1 MKKNKTEINNEKSN
15 KISKP
20 VTSPISQGTLVSK
33 VNALTLNTASNP
45 LLNPQNMVFNNEKST
60 TLNYKQV
67 IDGLTR
73 FSNVTNINDFYNKI
87 YSLIS
92 QNIDSS
98 FFAVGLFKEKSNCI
112 NLKLQD
118 KLGNNFS
125 TKVFLK
131 DTENPIVEVFKTHQ
145 TKFVEKKDYLKLSYY
160 KNYSTAILPMISVNK
175 CIGVFIIED
184 AYARQNIALYS
195 LIANYLALVTHN
207 MELLEKSDEI
217 TNTDSLTLLANH
229 RGFQE
234 ILTNEISRAEIN
246 KQNLSVIMMDI
257 NNITKINRELG
268 HAKGDEVIKIVAE
281 KVRQNVREGD
291 IAGRY
296 GGDEIAIIIPNTS
309 SEQAKYVAEFI
320 TYSLSCC
327 FIDEIGPI
335 KVSVGTATYPDTA
348 EDKEKLL
355 ILAEQAMYISQ
366 AKGYKDGMSAIV
378 SSSDFNF
385 WDDIALKSYAE
396 VVSKRHSQLGINFEE
411 ELLTKFNNDH
421 NLSDTRTWEIAT
433 SLAGA
438 IDAKDPYTKGH
449 STSVSRYS
457 EALARAINL
466 PEKEVAR
473 ITLGALLHDVGKIGI
488 PETVLKKEGPLSD
501 EEWAI
506 MKQHPV
512 IGAEKVLHPNPNLR
526 DLIPIV
532 KYHHER
538 IDGKGYPE
546 QLTNGDIPLAAKI
559 VAIADTY
566 HALVSDRPYR
576 KGMSLEKA
584 FAILEEGAGTQWDE
598 NLVRTFIQIAPS
610 LGI

>member
-246 KQNLSVIMMDI
+246 KQKLSVIMMDI

-291 IAGRY
+291 IA
-296 GGDEIAIIIPNTS
+296 
-309 SEQAKYVAEFI
+309 
-320 TYSLSCC
+320 
-327 FIDEIGPI
+327 
-335 KVSVGTATYPDTA
+335 
-348 EDKEKLL
+348 
-355 ILAEQAMYISQ
+355 
-366 AKGYKDGMSAIV
+366 
-378 SSSDFNF
+378 
-385 WDDIALKSYAE
+385 
-396 VVSKRHSQLGINFEE
+396 
-411 ELLTKFNNDH
+411 
-421 NLSDTRTWEIAT
+421 
-433 SLAGA
+433 
-438 IDAKDPYTKGH
+438 
-449 STSVSRYS
+449 
-457 EALARAINL
+457 
-466 PEKEVAR
+466 
-473 ITLGALLHDVGKIGI
+473 
-488 PETVLKKEGPLSD
+488 
-501 EEWAI
+501 
-506 MKQHPV
+506 
-512 IGAEKVLHPNPNLR
+512 
-526 DLIPIV
+526 
-532 KYHHER
+532 
-538 IDGKGYPE
+538 
-546 QLTNGDIPLAAKI
+546 
-559 VAIADTY
+559 
-566 HALVSDRPYR
+566 
-576 KGMSLEKA
+576 
-584 FAILEEGAGTQWDE
+584 
-598 NLVRTFIQIAPS
+598 
-610 LGI
+610 